1 LLAVGGP
8 AGRTFRKEHGATL
21 GLGRIEQNFEDGVAA
36 ARRLTDPKAQREEG
50 IRLLDEAMAE
60 LNRLAAE
67 VAGTAPKDTEDK

>member
-1 LLAVGGP
+1 
-8 AGRTFRKEHGATL
+8 
-21 GLGRIEQNFEDGVAA
+21 
-36 ARRLTDPKAQREEG
+36 LTDPKAQREEG